1 VIIIGNGSVW
11 RRRGAYLRRCL
22 LLRRRRR
29 YLLLDRRLIAPGP
42 IAWRLIALWQ
52 GAELLRDSGGCLR
65 RRGARRLKLRCRAER
80 LRGQNRLRQRRGTRL
95 RLLLSPSASKASRPA
110 SEPTDMDSE
119 STLKEL
125 QRVKADVLNARTDAQ
140 KASLGSIDAA

>member
-1 VIIIGNGSVW
+1 VAHAARCGGAVIIIGNGSVW

-22 LLRRRRR
+22 LLRRRR
-29 YLLLDRRLIAPGP
+29 YLLLVARRLIAPGL

-95 RLLLSPSASKASRPA
+95 RLLLRR
-110 SEPTDMDSE
+110 
-119 STLKEL
+119 
-125 QRVKADVLNARTDAQ
+125 QRRGLTIREIRQFA
-140 KASLGSIDAA
+140 